1 MAGRGTS
8 LFLVLL
14 MLGSLLS
21 ALPTA
26 PLNPIDSTNLG
37 PKKNLF
43 QGFTT
48 GENWLNLD
56 NQTIA
61 VPDGFNA
68 IDVYDYSDVGVLIN
82 NKSEASKTIGWAFVE
97 ARNISQER
105 VFIFDLDGTPT
116 GETINRNQFI
126 EFFALPFLE
135 MLNNRSNVS
144 DMNYLVTSKGMP
156 LRVNGGQNK
165 ASFDQEFSL
174 LGGSY
179 NSSIGG
185 DYWSTHSYGPLTGG
199 DFESFSRQK
208 HGFYLVT
215 RLTGY
220 TVETALNLIEKAN
233 NSLGQSGT
241 YVLDLATNR
250 NGSGYKFW
258 NDDLYTANS
267 TLTELY
273 NQSVYFDEETG
284 FVTNVSNVMGYASW
298 GSNDGNWGANWG
310 LNTGFEAEDGS
321 WTSGIRHWNA
331 TTPSLSSGDSFAWN
345 YQTSVKNGGSASLEA
360 SISASCSDES
370 SNGTQGIFA
379 EYFDNEGVS
388 FNTGSMP
395 LLIDR
400 IPEHTRIEPS
410 LQYNSMYTAYPGLDD
425 RFKENWGARF
435 SGLINVPDA
444 GNWTFYLT
452 SDDGSEMWLDGTS
465 LVTNYGSHGMREHS
479 GWRNLS
485 SGLHDFKIEFFQGGG
500 PHGLNLKW
508 EGPNQSKAL
517 IPSSAFLVS
526 NGTPPSESTLI
537 HAWNFDEGIGMET
550 NDSVANGS
558 NMSLYNMDAT
568 NWRACPDGG
577 CLWYDGVDDY
587 LEVDV
592 DDWVGNFTVSQWV
605 WANSTTLPNYAS
617 VLAVSDN
624 AGSNTSFQ
632 HAVFNG
638 EWRLHNNQTHTFG
651 DIEAQQWMHLVTVFD
666 GGSARQYL
674 DGVHVRT
681 TSFPT
686 GSMNNIDLY
695 KLGVNRAGSTY
706 FEGMIDKVMVWESAL
721 TDDEITILSRDIY
734 QDCQAYSG
742 SGASGAS
749 LEQFIT
755 LDSELEE
762 HAWIVSLAGKRNG
775 DVYGSYTIVVE
786 GVDDQ
791 GNVLSSNTSEAKGF
805 ENNWGSAVMRFRP
818 HENAT
823 NLRIQIPLNV
833 VATSTS
839 GSVYLDS
846 FSLRAIRP
854 HMSWV
859 NGSIAETAVS
869 TGGRSFSLGTTYG
882 QSLVA
887 DLLED
892 GVSGVK
898 GYVYEPYLTAV
909 GQPSVLFSMYAQG
922 YNFAEAN
929 AAANTYISWMGVVVG
944 DPKMAPYMSTLHDV
958 ELLDTRIL
966 GNFSVGQTGQV
977 EVALQNNGI
986 AAGSGQ
992 IDVINLQ
999 GSVLMSSTNVSIV
1012 QGDQAGSRMAVTIP
1026 ITPTEPGWLDVRVR
1040 YAHDNSTSFE
1050 RDTLNNFIMMR
1061 IWVNAAP
1068 VIESVACDQD
1078 EYARGDSFLCTVI
1091 ASDDE
1096 RVESVEM
1103 GWSVLCPNCSIA
1115 NVTWNTGSMGSN
1127 DNGTTWEAMITL
1139 PINVTTGQLALHITA
1154 RDILGMEAKQLAE
1167 NVSTVL
1173 DAPSSWFGPHMSNA
1187 DPDWS
1192 GVIQPPVTSTF
1203 GILRGV
1209 QQTLTGCVLDVD
1221 HNIGIEQP
1229 QFLVSRGFLGE
1240 LVYVPMGDANHH
1252 CYQASFFIEN
1262 GSSTD
1267 SIDVEMRKDD
1277 GSLVS
1282 QRTIGVDDKAPQ
1294 IELLFINN
1302 SNASIDRII
1311 DNEDEFLRVTV
1322 SDEDDFVNAYLADV
1336 EIVWPGYGLQVLTAE
1351 GFVNE
1356 GEILIQL
1363 EPPEE
1368 LLEAGEINL
1377 MVALQDSRGVQ
1388 ASSSTS
1394 IPLVLNAPVINSMIA
1409 CNEYGGIEELMFGHP
1424 AVLGAIIESD
1434 RPLENIQLSLR
1445 QLGWSVTAPQ
1455 IEQPSWVE
1463 SNVECLQETGENV
1476 YWFRL
1481 QLDGSFASEEGS
1493 IQLIASTIDGYP
1505 ASMQIP
1511 MLFRH
1516 APPIIDGTV
1525 PASVEAGSDLSFEL
1539 TITDLD
1545 GLNDVS
1551 CNLDILDDNNSIVWN
1566 KEFRPMDTQ
1575 DADGLNQIRWPV
1587 PRNLNESTSTL
1598 LVHVACEDSDGES
1611 GEWDSNNSVMVEPY
1625 ICRVN
1630 CNSTNEVVVT
1640 NAASDSPLPW
1650 IVLGVGLIAALLTTI
1665 IVARRRGVEEKWAT
1679 DESLGD
1685 FDQLT
1690 SDSIAQA
1697 EASLMSMVAEAP
1709 PVPDGWTEEAFIAW
1723 LQGERPDDWSAEQWD
1738 TIRQEHSSRLESPE
1752 TETDEIL
1759 F

>member
-8 LFLVLL
+8 LFLVSL
-14 MLGSLLS
+14 MLGSLFS

-26 PLNPIDSTNLG
+26 SSNSQQTTSLEPLE
-37 PKKNLF
+37 NLF

-48 GENWLNLD
+48 GDNWLNLD

-61 VPDGFNA
+61 VPNGFDA
-68 IDVYDYSDVGVLIN
+68 IEVYDYSDVGVLIN
-82 NKSEASKTIGWAFVE
+82 NKSEASKTIGWAFVQ
-97 ARNISQER
+97 ARNISHER
-105 VFIFDLDGTPT
+105 VFVFDLDGTPT
-116 GETINRNQFI
+116 GETINRNQFTD
-126 EFFALPFLE
+126 FFALPFLE

-156 LRVNGGQNK
+156 LKVNGGQNK
-165 ASFDQEFSL
+165 ASFDQEFAL

-179 NSSIGG
+179 NNSIGG
-185 DYWSTHSYGPLTGG
+185 DYWSTHSYGPLSGG
-199 DFESFSRQK
+199 GFESFSRQK

-220 TVETALNLIEKAN
+220 TVETALDLIDKAN

-267 TLTELY
+267 TLTDLY

-310 LNTGFEAEDGS
+310 RNTGFETEDTS
-321 WTSGIRHWNA
+321 WSSGVKYWNS
-331 TTPSLSSGDSFAWN
+331 TVPTLSSGDSFAWN
-345 YQTSVKNGGSASLEA
+345 YQTGVKNAGSASLEA
-360 SISASCSDES
+360 AISASCSDES

-395 LLIDR
+395 SLIDR
-400 IPEHTRIEPS
+400 APEHTRIESS
-410 LQYNSMYTAYPGLDD
+410 LQYNSMYSAYPGLDD
-425 RFKENWGARF
+425 RFKNNWGARF
-435 SGLINVPDA
+435 SGLINIPDS

-452 SDDGSEMWLDGTS
+452 SDDGSELWLDGTS
-465 LVTNYGSHGMREHS
+465 LVTNYGSHGMREMS
-479 GWRNLS
+479 GTRNIS

-500 PHGLNLKW
+500 PHGLHLKW
-508 EGPNQSKAL
+508 EGPNQSKAMV
-517 IPSSAFLVS
+517 PASAFVVS
-526 NGTPPSESTLI
+526 DGTPPSVSTLI
-537 HAWNFDEGIGMET
+537 HAWNFDEGIGTES
-550 NDSVANGS
+550 NDSVVNGS
-558 NMSLYNMDAT
+558 NMTLYNMNAT
-568 NWRACPDGG
+568 NWRTCADGG
-577 CLWYDGVDDY
+577 CLWYDGIDDY
-587 LEVDV
+587 VEVDV

-632 HAVFNG
+632 HAVFSG
-638 EWRLHNNQTHTFG
+638 EWRLHNNQTHAFG
-651 DIEAQQWMHLVTVFD
+651 DVEAQQWMHLVTVFD
-666 GGSARQYL
+666 SGSARQYL

-686 GSMNNIDLY
+686 GSLNNIDLY

-721 TDDEITILSRDIY
+721 SDDEITILSRDIY

-749 LEQFIT
+749 LEQFVTI
-755 LDSELEE
+755 DPELED

-775 DVYGSYTIVVE
+775 DVYGSYTMIVE
-786 GVDDQ
+786 GIDDQ
-791 GNVLSSNTSEAKGF
+791 GNILSSNTSDSKTF
-805 ENNWGSAVMRFRP
+805 ENDWGSAAMRFRP

-823 NLRIQIPLNV
+823 SLRITVPLNV

-839 GSVYLDS
+839 GSVYIDS
-846 FSLRAIRP
+846 FILRAIRP

-859 NGSIAETAVS
+859 DGSIAETAVS
-869 TGGRSFSLGTTYG
+869 TGGRSFTLGTTYG

-909 GQPSVLFSMYAQG
+909 GQPSVLFSMYSQG

-966 GNFSVGQTGQV
+966 NNFSVGQTGHI
-977 EVALQNNGI
+977 EVALQNNGMS
-986 AAGSGQ
+986 AGDGQ

-999 GSVLMSSTNVSIV
+999 GSVLMSTTNVSV
-1012 QGDQAGSRMAVTIP
+1012 VAGDQPGSRMSVTIP
-1026 ITPTEPGWLDVRVR
+1026 ITPTQPGWLDVRVR

-1050 RDTLNNFIMMR
+1050 RNTLNNFIIMR
-1061 IWVNAAP
+1061 IWVNDAP

-1078 EYARGDSFLCTVI
+1078 EYARGDSFLCTVT

-1103 GWSVLCPNCSIA
+1103 GWSVICSNCSINNTA
-1115 NVTWNTGSMGSN
+1115 WNIGLMGSS

-1139 PINVTTGQLALHITA
+1139 PTNVTIGELALHITA
-1154 RDILGMEAKQLAE
+1154 TDGLGIEAERLVE
-1167 NVSTVL
+1167 NVSTIL

-1187 DPDWS
+1187 DPDWL
-1192 GVIQPPVTSTF
+1192 GVTQLPSTSSM
-1203 GILRGV
+1203 GIHRGV
-1209 QQTLTGCVLDVD
+1209 QQTITGCVLDVD
-1221 HNIGIEQP
+1221 HNNATEQP
-1229 QFLVSRGFLGE
+1229 QFLVSRGLLSE
-1240 LVYVPMGDANHH
+1240 LVYVAMGDANHH
-1252 CYQASFFIEN
+1252 CYQASFMVEN

-1267 SIDVEMRKDD
+1267 SIDIEMRKDD
-1277 GSLVS
+1277 GSLVT
-1282 QRTIGVDDKAPQ
+1282 QRTILIEDKVPQ
-1294 IELLFINN
+1294 IQLFFENN
-1302 SNASIDRII
+1302 STASIDRIV
-1311 DNEDEFLRVTV
+1311 DNDDEFLHIVV
-1322 SDEDDFVNAYLADV
+1322 FDEDDFVNAYLADV
-1336 EIVWPGYGLQVLTAE
+1336 EIDWPGYGLQVLSAE
-1351 GFVNE
+1351 GFVNQ
-1356 GEILIQL
+1356 GEIRIKLV
-1363 EPPEE
+1363 PPVE
-1368 LLEAGEINL
+1368 LLEAGEINVL
-1377 MVALQDSRGVQ
+1377 VVLQDSRGVE
-1388 ASSSTS
+1388 STS
-1394 IPLVLNAPVINSMIA
+1394 TTTIPLVLNAPRIVSIIP
-1409 CNEYGGIEELMFGHP
+1409 CNEQGTIEELMFGHP

-1445 QLGWSVTAPQ
+1445 QLGWSVNAPQ
-1455 IEQPSWVE
+1455 IQQPTWVQ
-1463 SNVECLQETGENV
+1463 SNDGCLQASGDEV

-1481 QLDGSFASEEGS
+1481 QLDGSFASDNGS

-1505 ASMQIP
+1505 ASMQIS

-1516 APPIIDGTV
+1516 APPIINGTV
-1525 PASVEAGSDLSFEL
+1525 PESVEAGSDLSFQL
-1539 TITDLD
+1539 SITDLD
-1545 GLNDVS
+1545 GLGDVS
-1551 CNLDILDDNNSIVWN
+1551 CAADIIDDNNSAIWQ
-1566 KEFRPMDTQ
+1566 KDFRPIETL
-1575 DADGLNQIRWPV
+1575 DADGFNQLRWPI
-1587 PRNLNESTSTL
+1587 PRNLNESTDSL
-1598 LVHVACEDSDGES
+1598 RIHVACEDSDGET
-1611 GEWDSNNSVMVEPY
+1611 GEWDSVNNITIEPY
-1625 ICRVN
+1625 VCRLN
-1630 CNSTNEVVVT
+1630 CNMTNDEEITTSGST
-1640 NAASDSPLPW
+1640 SSLPW
-1650 IVLGVGLIAALLTTI
+1650 IFFGVGLLIVLLTTI
-1665 IVARRRGVEEKWAT
+1665 LVARRRGIEEKWAT
-1679 DESLGD
+1679 DESLDD

-1697 EASLMSMVAEAP
+1697 EASLLSMSAETP
-1709 PVPDGWTEEAFIAW
+1709 SIPDGWTEEAFIEW
-1723 LQGERPDDWSAEQWD
+1723 LQGDKPDDWTDEQWES
-1738 TIRQEHSSRLESPE
+1738 IRQEHASSLESPE
-1752 TETDEIL
+1752 IKTD
-1759 F
+1759 

>member
-8 LFLVLL
+8 LFLVSL
-14 MLGSLLS
+14 MLGSLFS

-26 PLNPIDSTNLG
+26 SSNSQQTTSLEPLE
-37 PKKNLF
+37 NLF

-48 GENWLNLD
+48 GDNWLNLD

-61 VPDGFNA
+61 VPNGFDA
-68 IDVYDYSDVGVLIN
+68 IEVYDYSDVGVLIN
-82 NKSEASKTIGWAFVE
+82 NKSEASKTIGWAFVQ
-97 ARNISQER
+97 ARNISHER
-105 VFIFDLDGTPT
+105 VFVFDLDGTPT
-116 GETINRNQFI
+116 GETINRNQFTD
-126 EFFALPFLE
+126 FFALPFLE

-156 LRVNGGQNK
+156 LKVNGGQNK
-165 ASFDQEFSL
+165 ASFDQEFAL

-179 NSSIGG
+179 NNSIGG
-185 DYWSTHSYGPLTGG
+185 DYWSTHSYGPLSGG
-199 DFESFSRQK
+199 GFESFSRQK

-220 TVETALNLIEKAN
+220 TVETALDLIDKAN

-267 TLTELY
+267 TLTDLY

-310 LNTGFEAEDGS
+310 RNTGFETEDTS
-321 WTSGIRHWNA
+321 WSSGVKYWNS
-331 TTPSLSSGDSFAWN
+331 TVPTLSSGDSFAWN
-345 YQTSVKNGGSASLEA
+345 YQTGVKNAGSASLEA
-360 SISASCSDES
+360 AISASCSDES

-395 LLIDR
+395 SLIDR
-400 IPEHTRIEPS
+400 APEHTRIESS
-410 LQYNSMYTAYPGLDD
+410 LQYNSMYSAYPGLDD
-425 RFKENWGARF
+425 RFKNNWGARF
-435 SGLINVPDA
+435 SGLINIPDS

-452 SDDGSEMWLDGTS
+452 SDDGSELWLDGTS
-465 LVTNYGSHGMREHS
+465 LVTNYGSHGMREMS
-479 GWRNLS
+479 GTRNIS

-500 PHGLNLKW
+500 PHGLHLKW
-508 EGPNQSKAL
+508 EGPNQSKAMV
-517 IPSSAFLVS
+517 PASAFVVS
-526 NGTPPSESTLI
+526 DGTPPSVSTLI
-537 HAWNFDEGIGMET
+537 HAWNFDEGIGTES
-550 NDSVANGS
+550 NDSVVNGS
-558 NMSLYNMDAT
+558 NMTLYNMNAT
-568 NWRACPDGG
+568 NWRTCADGG
-577 CLWYDGVDDY
+577 CLWYDGIDDY
-587 LEVDV
+587 VEVDV

-632 HAVFNG
+632 HAVFSG
-638 EWRLHNNQTHTFG
+638 EWRLHNNQTHAFG
-651 DIEAQQWMHLVTVFD
+651 DVEAQQWMHLVTVFD
-666 GGSARQYL
+666 SGSARQYL

-686 GSMNNIDLY
+686 GSLNNIDLY

-721 TDDEITILSRDIY
+721 SDDEITILSRDIY

-749 LEQFIT
+749 LEQFVTI
-755 LDSELEE
+755 DPELED

-775 DVYGSYTIVVE
+775 DVYGSYTMIVE
-786 GVDDQ
+786 GIDDQ
-791 GNVLSSNTSEAKGF
+791 GNILSSNTSDSKTF
-805 ENNWGSAVMRFRP
+805 ENDWGSAAMRFRP

-823 NLRIQIPLNV
+823 SLRITVPLNV

-839 GSVYLDS
+839 GSVYIDS
-846 FSLRAIRP
+846 FILRAIRP

-859 NGSIAETAVS
+859 DGSIAETAVS
-869 TGGRSFSLGTTYG
+869 TGGRSFTLGTTYG

-909 GQPSVLFSMYAQG
+909 GQPSVLFSMYSQG

-966 GNFSVGQTGQV
+966 NNFSVGQTGHI
-977 EVALQNNGI
+977 EVALQNNGMS
-986 AAGSGQ
+986 AGDGQ

-999 GSVLMSSTNVSIV
+999 GSVLMSTTNVSV
-1012 QGDQAGSRMAVTIP
+1012 VAGDQPGSRMSVTIP
-1026 ITPTEPGWLDVRVR
+1026 ITPTQPGWLDVRVR

-1050 RDTLNNFIMMR
+1050 RNTLNNFIIMR
-1061 IWVNAAP
+1061 IWVNDAP

-1078 EYARGDSFLCTVI
+1078 EYARGDSFLCTVT

-1103 GWSVLCPNCSIA
+1103 GWSVICSNCSINNTA
-1115 NVTWNTGSMGSN
+1115 WNIGLMGSS

-1139 PINVTTGQLALHITA
+1139 PTNVTIGELALHITA
-1154 RDILGMEAKQLAE
+1154 TDGLGIEAERLVE
-1167 NVSTVL
+1167 NVSTIL

-1187 DPDWS
+1187 DPDWL
-1192 GVIQPPVTSTF
+1192 GVTQLPSTSSM
-1203 GILRGV
+1203 GIHRGV
-1209 QQTLTGCVLDVD
+1209 QQTITGCVLDVD
-1221 HNIGIEQP
+1221 HNNATEQP
-1229 QFLVSRGFLGE
+1229 QFLVSRGLLSE
-1240 LVYVPMGDANHH
+1240 LVYVAMGDANHH
-1252 CYQASFFIEN
+1252 CYQASFMVEN

-1267 SIDVEMRKDD
+1267 SIDIEMRKDD
-1277 GSLVS
+1277 GSLVT
-1282 QRTIGVDDKAPQ
+1282 QRTILIEDKVPQ
-1294 IELLFINN
+1294 IQLFFENN
-1302 SNASIDRII
+1302 STASIDRIV
-1311 DNEDEFLRVTV
+1311 DNDDEFLHIVV
-1322 SDEDDFVNAYLADV
+1322 FDEDDFVNAYLADV
-1336 EIVWPGYGLQVLTAE
+1336 EIDWPGYGLQVLSAE
-1351 GFVNE
+1351 GFVNQ
-1356 GEILIQL
+1356 GEIRIKLV
-1363 EPPEE
+1363 PPVE
-1368 LLEAGEINL
+1368 LLEAGEINVL
-1377 MVALQDSRGVQ
+1377 VVLQDSRGVE
-1388 ASSSTS
+1388 STS
-1394 IPLVLNAPVINSMIA
+1394 TATIPLVLNAPRIVSIIP
-1409 CNEYGGIEELMFGHP
+1409 CNEQGTIEELMFGHP

-1445 QLGWSVTAPQ
+1445 QLGWSVNAPQ
-1455 IEQPSWVE
+1455 IQQPTWVQ
-1463 SNVECLQETGENV
+1463 SNDGCLQASGDEV

-1481 QLDGSFASEEGS
+1481 QLDGSFASDNGS

-1505 ASMQIP
+1505 ASMQIS

-1516 APPIIDGTV
+1516 APPIINGTV
-1525 PASVEAGSDLSFEL
+1525 PESVEAGSDLSFQL
-1539 TITDLD
+1539 SITDLD
-1545 GLNDVS
+1545 GLGDVS
-1551 CNLDILDDNNSIVWN
+1551 CAANIIDDNNSAIWQ
-1566 KEFRPMDTQ
+1566 KDFRPIETL
-1575 DADGLNQIRWPV
+1575 DADGFNQLRWPI
-1587 PRNLNESTSTL
+1587 PRNLNESTDSL
-1598 LVHVACEDSDGES
+1598 RIHVACEDSDGET
-1611 GEWDSNNSVMVEPY
+1611 GEWDSVNNITIEPY
-1625 ICRVN
+1625 VCRLN
-1630 CNSTNEVVVT
+1630 CNMTNDEEITTSGST
-1640 NAASDSPLPW
+1640 SSLPW
-1650 IVLGVGLIAALLTTI
+1650 IFFGVGLLIVLLTTI
-1665 IVARRRGVEEKWAT
+1665 LVARRRGIEEKWAT
-1679 DESLGD
+1679 DESLDD

-1697 EASLMSMVAEAP
+1697 EASLLSMSAETP
-1709 PVPDGWTEEAFIAW
+1709 SIPDGWTEEAFIEW
-1723 LQGERPDDWSAEQWD
+1723 LQGDKPDDWTDEQWES
-1738 TIRQEHSSRLESPE
+1738 IRQEHASSLESPE
-1752 TETDEIL
+1752 IKTD
-1759 F
+1759 

>member
-1 MAGRGTS
+1 MAGRATS
-8 LFLVLL
+8 LFLVSL
-14 MLGSLLS
+14 MLGSLFS
-21 ALPTA
+21 VLPTVPSNSQQTTSLE
-26 PLNPIDSTNLG
+26 PLE
-37 PKKNLF
+37 NLF

-48 GENWLNLD
+48 GDNWLNLD

-61 VPDGFNA
+61 VPNGFDA
-68 IDVYDYSDVGVLIN
+68 IEVYDYSDVGVLIN
-82 NKSEASKTIGWAFVE
+82 NKSEASKTIGWAFVQ
-97 ARNISQER
+97 ARNISHER

-116 GETINRNQFI
+116 GETINRNQFTD
-126 EFFALPFLE
+126 FFALPFLE

-156 LRVNGGQNK
+156 LKVNGGQNK
-165 ASFDQEFSL
+165 ASFDQEFAL

-185 DYWSTHSYGPLTGG
+185 DYWSTHSYGPLSGG
-199 DFESFSRQK
+199 EFESFSRQK

-220 TVETALNLIEKAN
+220 TVETALDLIEKAN

-250 NGSGYKFW
+250 NESGYKFW

-267 TLTELY
+267 TLTDLY

-310 LNTGFEAEDGS
+310 RNTGFETEDTS
-321 WTSGIRHWNA
+321 WSSGVKYWNS
-331 TTPSLSSGDSFAWN
+331 TVPTLSSGDSFAWN
-345 YQTSVKNGGSASLEA
+345 YQTGVKNAGSASLEA
-360 SISASCSDES
+360 TISASCSDES

-395 LLIDR
+395 SLIDR
-400 IPEHTRIEPS
+400 VPEHTRIESS
-410 LQYNSMYTAYPGLDD
+410 LQYSSMYSAYPGLDD
-425 RFKENWGARF
+425 RFKNNWGARF
-435 SGLINVPDA
+435 SGLINIPDS

-452 SDDGSEMWLDGTS
+452 SDDGSELWLDGTS
-465 LVTNYGSHGMREHS
+465 LVTNYGSHGMQERS
-479 GWRNLS
+479 GTRNIS

-500 PHGLNLKW
+500 PHGLHLKW
-508 EGPNQSKAL
+508 EGPNQSKAMV
-517 IPSSAFLVS
+517 PASAFVVS
-526 NGTPPSESTLI
+526 DGTPPSVSTLI
-537 HAWNFDEGIGMET
+537 HAWNFDEGIGTES
-550 NDSVANGS
+550 NDSVVNGS
-558 NMSLYNMDAT
+558 NMTLYNMNAT
-568 NWRACPDGG
+568 NWRTCADGG
-577 CLWYDGVDDY
+577 CLWYDGIDDY
-587 LEVDV
+587 VEVDV

-632 HAVFNG
+632 HAVFSG
-638 EWRLHNNQTHTFG
+638 EWRLHNNQTHAFG
-651 DIEAQQWMHLVTVFD
+651 DVEAQQWMHLVTVFD
-666 GGSARQYL
+666 SGSARQYL

-686 GSMNNIDLY
+686 GSINNIDLY

-721 TDDEITILSRDIY
+721 SDDEITILSRDIY

-749 LEQFIT
+749 LEQFVTI
-755 LDSELEE
+755 DPELED

-775 DVYGSYTIVVE
+775 DVYGSYTMIVE

-791 GNVLSSNTSEAKGF
+791 GNILSSNTSDSKTF
-805 ENNWGSAVMRFRP
+805 ENGWGSAAMRFRP

-823 NLRIQIPLNV
+823 SLRITVPLNV

-839 GSVYLDS
+839 GSVYIDS
-846 FSLRAIRP
+846 FILRAIRP

-859 NGSIAETAVS
+859 DGSIAETAVS
-869 TGGRSFSLGTTYG
+869 TGGRSFTLGTTYG

-909 GQPSVLFSMYAQG
+909 GQPSVLFSMYSQG

-958 ELLDTRIL
+958 ELFDTRIL
-966 GNFSVGQTGQV
+966 NNFSVGQTGHI
-977 EVALQNNGI
+977 EVALQNNGMS
-986 AAGSGQ
+986 AGDGQ

-999 GSVLMSSTNVSIV
+999 GSVLMSTTNVSV
-1012 QGDQAGSRMAVTIP
+1012 VAGDQPGSRMSVTIP
-1026 ITPTEPGWLDVRVR
+1026 ITTTQPGWLDVRVR

-1050 RDTLNNFIMMR
+1050 RNTLNNFIIMR
-1061 IWVNAAP
+1061 IWVNDAP

-1078 EYARGDSFLCTVI
+1078 EYARGDSFLCTVT

-1103 GWSVLCPNCSIA
+1103 GWSVICSNCSI
-1115 NVTWNTGSMGSN
+1115 NNTTWNIGLMGSS

-1139 PINVTTGQLALHITA
+1139 PTNVTIGELALHITA
-1154 RDILGMEAKQLAE
+1154 TDGLGIEAERLVE
-1167 NVSTVL
+1167 NVSAIL

-1187 DPDWS
+1187 DPDWL
-1192 GVIQPPVTSTF
+1192 GVTQLPSTSSM
-1203 GILRGV
+1203 GIHRGV
-1209 QQTLTGCVLDVD
+1209 QQTITGCVLDVD
-1221 HNIGIEQP
+1221 HNNATEQP
-1229 QFLVSRGFLGE
+1229 QFLVSRGLLSE
-1240 LVYVPMGDANHH
+1240 LVYVAMGDANHH
-1252 CYQASFFIEN
+1252 CYQASFMVEN

-1267 SIDVEMRKDD
+1267 SIDIEMRKDD
-1277 GSLVS
+1277 GSLVT
-1282 QRTIGVDDKAPQ
+1282 QRTILIEDKVPQ
-1294 IELLFINN
+1294 IQLFFENN
-1302 SNASIDRII
+1302 STASIDRIV
-1311 DNEDEFLRVTV
+1311 DNDDEFLRIVV
-1322 SDEDDFVNAYLADV
+1322 FDEDDFVNAYLADV
-1336 EIVWPGYGLQVLTAE
+1336 EIDWPGYGLQVLSAE
-1351 GFVNE
+1351 GFVNQ
-1356 GEILIQL
+1356 GEIRIKLV
-1363 EPPEE
+1363 PPVE
-1368 LLEAGEINL
+1368 LLEAGEIN
-1377 MVALQDSRGVQ
+1377 VIVVLQDSQGVE
-1388 ASSSTS
+1388 STS
-1394 IPLVLNAPVINSMIA
+1394 TTTIPLVLNAPRIVSIIP
-1409 CNEYGGIEELMFGHP
+1409 CNEQGTIEELMFGHP

-1445 QLGWSVTAPQ
+1445 QLGWSVNAPQ
-1455 IEQPSWVE
+1455 IQQPTWVQ
-1463 SNVECLQETGENV
+1463 SNDGCLQASGDEV

-1481 QLDGSFASEEGS
+1481 QLDGSFASDNGS

-1505 ASMQIP
+1505 ASMQIS

-1516 APPIIDGTV
+1516 APPIINGTV
-1525 PASVEAGSDLSFEL
+1525 PTSVEAGSDLSFQL
-1539 TITDLD
+1539 SITDLD
-1545 GLNDVS
+1545 GLGDVS
-1551 CNLDILDDNNSIVWN
+1551 CAADIIDDNNSAIWQ
-1566 KEFRPMDTQ
+1566 KDFRPIETL
-1575 DADGLNQIRWPV
+1575 DADGFNQLRWPI
-1587 PRNLNESTSTL
+1587 PRNLNESTDSL
-1598 LVHVACEDSDGES
+1598 RIHVACEDSDGET
-1611 GEWDSNNSVMVEPY
+1611 GEWDSVNNITIEPY
-1625 ICRVN
+1625 VCRLN
-1630 CNSTNEVVVT
+1630 CNMTNDEEVTTSGST
-1640 NAASDSPLPW
+1640 SSLPW
-1650 IVLGVGLIAALLTTI
+1650 IFFGGGLLVVLLTTI
-1665 IVARRRGVEEKWAT
+1665 LVVRRRGIEEKWAT
-1679 DESLGD
+1679 DESLDD

-1697 EASLMSMVAEAP
+1697 EASLLSMSAETP
-1709 PVPDGWTEEAFIAW
+1709 SIPDGWTEEAFIEW
-1723 LQGERPDDWSAEQWD
+1723 LQGDKPDDWTAEQWES
-1738 TIRQEHSSRLESPE
+1738 IRQEHASSLESPE
-1752 TETDEIL
+1752 IKTD
-1759 F
+1759 

>member
-8 LFLVLL
+8 LFLVSL
-14 MLGSLLS
+14 MLGSLFS

-26 PLNPIDSTNLG
+26 SSNSQQTTSLEPLE
-37 PKKNLF
+37 NLF

-48 GENWLNLD
+48 GDNWLNLD

-61 VPDGFNA
+61 VPNGFDA
-68 IDVYDYSDVGVLIN
+68 IEVYDYSDVGVLIN
-82 NKSEASKTIGWAFVE
+82 NKSEASKTIGWAFVQ
-97 ARNISQER
+97 ARNISHER
-105 VFIFDLDGTPT
+105 VFVFDLDGTPT
-116 GETINRNQFI
+116 GETINRNQFTD
-126 EFFALPFLE
+126 FFALPFLE

-156 LRVNGGQNK
+156 LKVNGGQNK
-165 ASFDQEFSL
+165 ASFDQEFAL

-179 NSSIGG
+179 NNSIGG
-185 DYWSTHSYGPLTGG
+185 DYWSTHSYGPLSGG
-199 DFESFSRQK
+199 GFESFSRQK

-220 TVETALNLIEKAN
+220 TVETALDLIDKAN

-267 TLTELY
+267 TLTDLY

-310 LNTGFEAEDGS
+310 RNTGFETEDTS
-321 WTSGIRHWNA
+321 WSSGVKYWNS
-331 TTPSLSSGDSFAWN
+331 TVPTLSSGDSFAWN
-345 YQTSVKNGGSASLEA
+345 YQTGVKNAGSASLEA
-360 SISASCSDES
+360 AISASCSDES

-395 LLIDR
+395 SLIDR
-400 IPEHTRIEPS
+400 APEHTRIESS
-410 LQYNSMYTAYPGLDD
+410 LQYNSMYSAYPGLDD
-425 RFKENWGARF
+425 RFKNNWGARF
-435 SGLINVPDA
+435 SGLINIPDS

-452 SDDGSEMWLDGTS
+452 SDDGSELWLDGTS
-465 LVTNYGSHGMREHS
+465 LVTNYGSHGMREMS
-479 GWRNLS
+479 GTRNIS

-500 PHGLNLKW
+500 PHGLHLKW
-508 EGPNQSKAL
+508 EGPNQSKAMV
-517 IPSSAFLVS
+517 PASAFVVS
-526 NGTPPSESTLI
+526 DGTPPSVSTLI
-537 HAWNFDEGIGMET
+537 HAWNFDEGIGTES
-550 NDSVANGS
+550 NDSVVNGS
-558 NMSLYNMDAT
+558 NMTLYNMNAT
-568 NWRACPDGG
+568 NWRTCADGG
-577 CLWYDGVDDY
+577 CLWYDGIDDY
-587 LEVDV
+587 VEVDV

-632 HAVFNG
+632 HAVFSG
-638 EWRLHNNQTHTFG
+638 EWRLHNNQTHAFG
-651 DIEAQQWMHLVTVFD
+651 DVEAQQWMHLVTVFD
-666 GGSARQYL
+666 SGSARQYL

-686 GSMNNIDLY
+686 GSLNNIDLY

-721 TDDEITILSRDIY
+721 SDDEITILSREIY

-749 LEQFIT
+749 LEQFVTI
-755 LDSELEE
+755 DPELED

-775 DVYGSYTIVVE
+775 DVYGSYTMIVE
-786 GVDDQ
+786 GIDDQ
-791 GNVLSSNTSEAKGF
+791 GNILSSNTSDSKTF
-805 ENNWGSAVMRFRP
+805 ENDWGSAAMRFRP

-823 NLRIQIPLNV
+823 SLRITVSLNV

-839 GSVYLDS
+839 GSVYIDS
-846 FSLRAIRP
+846 FILRAIRP

-859 NGSIAETAVS
+859 DGSIAETAVS
-869 TGGRSFSLGTTYG
+869 TGGRSFTLGTTYG

-909 GQPSVLFSMYAQG
+909 GQPSVLFSMYSQG

-966 GNFSVGQTGQV
+966 NNFSVGQTGHI
-977 EVALQNNGI
+977 EVALQNNGMS
-986 AAGSGQ
+986 AGDGQ

-999 GSVLMSSTNVSIV
+999 GSVLMSTTNVSV
-1012 QGDQAGSRMAVTIP
+1012 VAGDQPGSRMSVTIP
-1026 ITPTEPGWLDVRVR
+1026 ITPTQPGWLDVRVR

-1050 RDTLNNFIMMR
+1050 RNTLNNFIIMR
-1061 IWVNAAP
+1061 IWVNDAP

-1078 EYARGDSFLCTVI
+1078 EYARGDSFLCTVT

-1103 GWSVLCPNCSIA
+1103 GWSVICSNCSINNTA
-1115 NVTWNTGSMGSN
+1115 WNIGLMGSS

-1139 PINVTTGQLALHITA
+1139 PTNVTIGELALHITA
-1154 RDILGMEAKQLAE
+1154 TDGLGIEAERLVE
-1167 NVSTVL
+1167 NVSTIL

-1187 DPDWS
+1187 DPDWL
-1192 GVIQPPVTSTF
+1192 GVTQLPSTSSM
-1203 GILRGV
+1203 GIHRGV
-1209 QQTLTGCVLDVD
+1209 QQTITSCVLDVD
-1221 HNIGIEQP
+1221 HNNATEQP
-1229 QFLVSRGFLGE
+1229 QFLVSRGLLSE
-1240 LVYVPMGDANHH
+1240 LVYVAMGDANHH
-1252 CYQASFFIEN
+1252 CYQASFMVEN

-1267 SIDVEMRKDD
+1267 SIDIEMRKDD
-1277 GSLVS
+1277 GSLVT
-1282 QRTIGVDDKAPQ
+1282 QRTILIEDKVPQ
-1294 IELLFINN
+1294 IQLFFENN
-1302 SNASIDRII
+1302 STASIDRIV
-1311 DNEDEFLRVTV
+1311 DNDDEFLHIVV
-1322 SDEDDFVNAYLADV
+1322 FDEDDFVNAYLADV
-1336 EIVWPGYGLQVLTAE
+1336 EIDWPGYGLQVLSAE
-1351 GFVNE
+1351 GFVNQ
-1356 GEILIQL
+1356 GEIRIKLV
-1363 EPPEE
+1363 PPVE
-1368 LLEAGEINL
+1368 LLEAGEINVL
-1377 MVALQDSRGVQ
+1377 VVLQDSRGVE
-1388 ASSSTS
+1388 STS
-1394 IPLVLNAPVINSMIA
+1394 TTTIPLVLNAPRIVSIIP
-1409 CNEYGGIEELMFGHP
+1409 CNEQGTIEELMFGHP

-1445 QLGWSVTAPQ
+1445 QLGWSVNAPQ
-1455 IEQPSWVE
+1455 IQQPTWVQ
-1463 SNVECLQETGENV
+1463 SNDGCLQASGDEV

-1481 QLDGSFASEEGS
+1481 QLDGSFASDNGS

-1505 ASMQIP
+1505 ASMQIS

-1516 APPIIDGTV
+1516 APPIINGTV
-1525 PASVEAGSDLSFEL
+1525 PESVEAGSDLSFQL
-1539 TITDLD
+1539 SITDLD
-1545 GLNDVS
+1545 GLGDVS
-1551 CNLDILDDNNSIVWN
+1551 CAADIIDDNNSAIWQ
-1566 KEFRPMDTQ
+1566 KDFRPIETL
-1575 DADGLNQIRWPV
+1575 DADGFNQLRWPI
-1587 PRNLNESTSTL
+1587 PRNLNESTDSL
-1598 LVHVACEDSDGES
+1598 RIHVACEDSDGET
-1611 GEWDSNNSVMVEPY
+1611 GEWDSVNNITIEPY
-1625 ICRVN
+1625 VCRLN
-1630 CNSTNEVVVT
+1630 CNMTNDEEITTSGST
-1640 NAASDSPLPW
+1640 SSLPW
-1650 IVLGVGLIAALLTTI
+1650 IFFGVGLLIVLLTTI
-1665 IVARRRGVEEKWAT
+1665 LVARRRGIEEKWAT
-1679 DESLGD
+1679 DESLDD

-1697 EASLMSMVAEAP
+1697 EASLLSMSAETP
-1709 PVPDGWTEEAFIAW
+1709 SIPDGWTEEAFIEW
-1723 LQGERPDDWSAEQWD
+1723 LQGDKPDDWTDEQWES
-1738 TIRQEHSSRLESPE
+1738 IRQEHASSLESPE
-1752 TETDEIL
+1752 IKTD
-1759 F
+1759 

>member
-1 MAGRGTS
+1 MAGRATS
-8 LFLVLL
+8 LFLVSL
-14 MLGSLLS
+14 MLGSLFS
-21 ALPTA
+21 ALPTVPSNSQQTTSLE
-26 PLNPIDSTNLG
+26 PLE
-37 PKKNLF
+37 NLF

-48 GENWLNLD
+48 GDNWLNLD

-61 VPDGFNA
+61 VPNGFDA

-82 NKSEASKTIGWAFVE
+82 NKSEASKTIGWAFVQ
-97 ARNISQER
+97 ARNISHER

-116 GETINRNQFI
+116 GETINRNQFTD
-126 EFFALPFLE
+126 FFALPFLE

-144 DMNYLVTSKGMP
+144 NMNYLVTSKGMP
-156 LRVNGGQNK
+156 LKINGGQNK
-165 ASFDQEFSL
+165 ASFDQEFAL

-185 DYWSTHSYGPLTGG
+185 DYWSTHSYGPLSGG

-220 TVETALNLIEKAN
+220 TVETALDLIEKAN

-267 TLTELY
+267 TLTDLY

-310 LNTGFEAEDGS
+310 RNTGFETEDTS
-321 WTSGIRHWNA
+321 WSSGVKYWNS
-331 TTPSLSSGDSFAWN
+331 TVPTLSSGDSFAWN
-345 YQTSVKNGGSASLEA
+345 YQTGVKNAGSASLEA
-360 SISASCSDES
+360 TISASCSDES

-395 LLIDR
+395 SLIDR
-400 IPEHTRIEPS
+400 VPEHTRIESS
-410 LQYNSMYTAYPGLDD
+410 LQYSSMYSAYPGLDD
-425 RFKENWGARF
+425 RFKNNWGARF
-435 SGLINVPDA
+435 SGLINIPDS

-452 SDDGSEMWLDGTS
+452 SDDGSELWLDGTS
-465 LVTNYGSHGMREHS
+465 LVTNYGSHGMQERS
-479 GWRNLS
+479 GTRNIS

-500 PHGLNLKW
+500 PHGLHLKW
-508 EGPNQSKAL
+508 EGPNQSKAMV
-517 IPSSAFLVS
+517 PASAFVVS
-526 NGTPPSESTLI
+526 DGTPPSVSTLI
-537 HAWNFDEGIGMET
+537 HAWNFDEGIGTES
-550 NDSVANGS
+550 NDSVVNGS
-558 NMSLYNMDAT
+558 NMTLYNMNAT
-568 NWRACPDGG
+568 NWRTCADGG
-577 CLWYDGVDDY
+577 CLWYDGIDDY
-587 LEVDV
+587 VEVDV

-605 WANSTTLPNYAS
+605 WANSTTLPDYAS

-632 HAVFNG
+632 HAVFSG
-638 EWRLHNNQTHTFG
+638 EWRLHNNQTHAFG
-651 DIEAQQWMHLVTVFD
+651 DVEAQQWMHLVTVFD
-666 GGSARQYL
+666 SGSARQYL

-686 GSMNNIDLY
+686 GSINNIDLY

-721 TDDEITILSRDIY
+721 SDDEITILSRDIY

-749 LEQFIT
+749 LEQFVTI
-755 LDSELEE
+755 DPELED

-775 DVYGSYTIVVE
+775 DVYGSYTMIVE

-791 GNVLSSNTSEAKGF
+791 GNILSSNTSDSKTF
-805 ENNWGSAVMRFRP
+805 ENDWGSAAMRFRP

-823 NLRIQIPLNV
+823 SLRITVPLNV

-839 GSVYLDS
+839 GSVYIDS
-846 FSLRAIRP
+846 FILRAIRP

-859 NGSIAETAVS
+859 DGSIAETAVS
-869 TGGRSFSLGTTYG
+869 TGGRSFTLGTTYG

-909 GQPSVLFSMYAQG
+909 GQPSVLFSMYSQG

-958 ELLDTRIL
+958 ELFDTRIL
-966 GNFSVGQTGQV
+966 NNFSVGQTGHI
-977 EVALQNNGI
+977 EVALQNNGMS
-986 AAGSGQ
+986 AGDGQ

-999 GSVLMSSTNVSIV
+999 GSVLMSTTNVSV
-1012 QGDQAGSRMAVTIP
+1012 VAGDQPGSRMSVTIP
-1026 ITPTEPGWLDVRVR
+1026 ITPTQPGWLDVRVR

-1050 RDTLNNFIMMR
+1050 RNTLNNFIIMR
-1061 IWVNAAP
+1061 IWVNDAP

-1078 EYARGDSFLCTVI
+1078 EYARGDSFLCTVT

-1103 GWSVLCPNCSIA
+1103 GWSVICSNCSI
-1115 NVTWNTGSMGSN
+1115 NNTTWNIGLMGSS

-1139 PINVTTGQLALHITA
+1139 PTNVTIGELALHITA
-1154 RDILGMEAKQLAE
+1154 TDGLGIEAERLVE
-1167 NVSTVL
+1167 NVSAIL

-1187 DPDWS
+1187 DPDWL
-1192 GVIQPPVTSTF
+1192 GVTQLPSTSSM
-1203 GILRGV
+1203 GIHRGV
-1209 QQTLTGCVLDVD
+1209 QQTITGCVLDVD
-1221 HNIGIEQP
+1221 HNNATEQP
-1229 QFLVSRGFLGE
+1229 QFLVSRGLLSE
-1240 LVYVPMGDANHH
+1240 LVYVAMGDANHH
-1252 CYQASFFIEN
+1252 CYQASFMVEN

-1267 SIDVEMRKDD
+1267 SIDIEMRKDD
-1277 GSLVS
+1277 GSLVT
-1282 QRTIGVDDKAPQ
+1282 QRTILIEDKVPQ
-1294 IELLFINN
+1294 IQLFFENN
-1302 SNASIDRII
+1302 STASIDRIV
-1311 DNEDEFLRVTV
+1311 DNDDEFLRIVV
-1322 SDEDDFVNAYLADV
+1322 FDEDDFVNAYLADV
-1336 EIVWPGYGLQVLTAE
+1336 EIDWPGYGLQVLSAE
-1351 GFVNE
+1351 GLVNQ
-1356 GEILIQL
+1356 GEIRIKLV
-1363 EPPEE
+1363 PPVE
-1368 LLEAGEINL
+1368 LLEAGEIN
-1377 MVALQDSRGVQ
+1377 VIVVLQDSRGVE
-1388 ASSSTS
+1388 STS
-1394 IPLVLNAPVINSMIA
+1394 TTTIPLVLNAPRIVSIIP
-1409 CNEYGGIEELMFGHP
+1409 CNEQGTIEELMFGHP

-1445 QLGWSVTAPQ
+1445 QLGWSVNAPQ
-1455 IEQPSWVE
+1455 IQQPTWVQ
-1463 SNVECLQETGENV
+1463 SNDGCLQASGDEV

-1481 QLDGSFASEEGS
+1481 QLDGSFASDNGS

-1505 ASMQIP
+1505 ASMQIS

-1516 APPIIDGTV
+1516 APPIINGTV
-1525 PASVEAGSDLSFEL
+1525 PTSVEAGSDLSFQL
-1539 TITDLD
+1539 SITDLD
-1545 GLNDVS
+1545 GLGDVS
-1551 CNLDILDDNNSIVWN
+1551 CAADIIDDNNSAIWQ
-1566 KEFRPMDTQ
+1566 KDFRPIETL
-1575 DADGLNQIRWPV
+1575 DADGFNQLRWPI
-1587 PRNLNESTSTL
+1587 PRNLNESTDSL
-1598 LVHVACEDSDGES
+1598 RIHVACEDSDGET
-1611 GEWDSNNSVMVEPY
+1611 GEWDSVNNITIEPY
-1625 ICRVN
+1625 VCRLN
-1630 CNSTNEVVVT
+1630 CNMTNDEEITTSGST
-1640 NAASDSPLPW
+1640 SSLPW
-1650 IVLGVGLIAALLTTI
+1650 IFFGVGLLIVLLTTI
-1665 IVARRRGVEEKWAT
+1665 LVARRRGIEEKWAT
-1679 DESLGD
+1679 DESLDD

-1697 EASLMSMVAEAP
+1697 EASLLSMSAETP
-1709 PVPDGWTEEAFIAW
+1709 SIPDGWTEEAFIEW
-1723 LQGERPDDWSAEQWD
+1723 LQGDKPDDWTAEQWES
-1738 TIRQEHSSRLESPE
+1738 IRQEHASSLESPE
-1752 TETDEIL
+1752 IKTD
-1759 F
+1759 

>member
-8 LFLVLL
+8 LFLVSL
-14 MLGSLLS
+14 MLGSLFS

-26 PLNPIDSTNLG
+26 SSNSQQTTSLEPLE
-37 PKKNLF
+37 NLF

-48 GENWLNLD
+48 GDNWLNLD

-61 VPDGFNA
+61 VPNGFDA
-68 IDVYDYSDVGVLIN
+68 IEVYDYSDVGVLIN
-82 NKSEASKTIGWAFVE
+82 NKSEASKTIGWAFVQ
-97 ARNISQER
+97 ARNISHER
-105 VFIFDLDGTPT
+105 VFVFDLDGTPT
-116 GETINRNQFI
+116 GETINRNQFTD
-126 EFFALPFLE
+126 FFALPFLE

-156 LRVNGGQNK
+156 LKVNGGQNK
-165 ASFDQEFSL
+165 ASFDQEFAL

-179 NSSIGG
+179 NNSIGG
-185 DYWSTHSYGPLTGG
+185 DYWSTHSYGPLSGG
-199 DFESFSRQK
+199 GFESFSRQK

-220 TVETALNLIEKAN
+220 TVETALDLIDKAN

-267 TLTELY
+267 TLTDLY

-310 LNTGFEAEDGS
+310 RNTGFETEDTS
-321 WTSGIRHWNA
+321 WSSGVKYWNS
-331 TTPSLSSGDSFAWN
+331 TVPTLSSGDSFAWN
-345 YQTSVKNGGSASLEA
+345 YQTGVKNAGSASLEA
-360 SISASCSDES
+360 AISASCSDES

-395 LLIDR
+395 SLIDR
-400 IPEHTRIEPS
+400 APEHTRIESS
-410 LQYNSMYTAYPGLDD
+410 LQYNSMYSAYPGLDD
-425 RFKENWGARF
+425 RFKNNWGARF
-435 SGLINVPDA
+435 SGLINIPDS

-452 SDDGSEMWLDGTS
+452 SDDGSELWLDGTS
-465 LVTNYGSHGMREHS
+465 LVTNYGSHGMREMS
-479 GWRNLS
+479 GTRNIS

-500 PHGLNLKW
+500 PHGLHLKW
-508 EGPNQSKAL
+508 EGPNQSKAMV
-517 IPSSAFLVS
+517 PASAFVVS
-526 NGTPPSESTLI
+526 DGTPPSVSTLI
-537 HAWNFDEGIGMET
+537 HAWNFDEGIGTES
-550 NDSVANGS
+550 NDSVVNGS
-558 NMSLYNMDAT
+558 NMTLYNMNAT
-568 NWRACPDGG
+568 NWRTCADGG
-577 CLWYDGVDDY
+577 CLWYDGIDDY
-587 LEVDV
+587 VEVDV

-632 HAVFNG
+632 HAVFSG
-638 EWRLHNNQTHTFG
+638 EWRLHNNQTHAFG
-651 DIEAQQWMHLVTVFD
+651 DVEAQQWMHLVTVFD
-666 GGSARQYL
+666 SGSARQYL

-686 GSMNNIDLY
+686 GSLNNIDLY

-721 TDDEITILSRDIY
+721 SDDEITILSRDIY

-749 LEQFIT
+749 LEQFVTI
-755 LDSELEE
+755 DPELED

-775 DVYGSYTIVVE
+775 DVYGSYTMIVE
-786 GVDDQ
+786 GIDDQ
-791 GNVLSSNTSEAKGF
+791 GNILSSNTSDSKTF
-805 ENNWGSAVMRFRP
+805 ENDWGSAAMRFRP

-823 NLRIQIPLNV
+823 SLRITVPLNV

-839 GSVYLDS
+839 GSVYIDS
-846 FSLRAIRP
+846 FILRAIRP

-859 NGSIAETAVS
+859 DGSIAETAVS
-869 TGGRSFSLGTTYG
+869 TGGRSFTLGTTYG

-909 GQPSVLFSMYAQG
+909 GQPSVLFSMYSQG

-966 GNFSVGQTGQV
+966 NNFSVGQTGHI
-977 EVALQNNGI
+977 EVALQNNGMS
-986 AAGSGQ
+986 AGDGQ

-999 GSVLMSSTNVSIV
+999 GSVLMSTTNVSV
-1012 QGDQAGSRMAVTIP
+1012 VAGDQPGSRMSVTIP
-1026 ITPTEPGWLDVRVR
+1026 ITPTQPGWLDVRVR

-1050 RDTLNNFIMMR
+1050 RNTLNNFIIMR
-1061 IWVNAAP
+1061 IWVNDAP

-1078 EYARGDSFLCTVI
+1078 EYARGDSFLCTVT

-1103 GWSVLCPNCSIA
+1103 GWSVICSNCSINNTA
-1115 NVTWNTGSMGSN
+1115 WNIGLMGSS

-1139 PINVTTGQLALHITA
+1139 PTNVTIGELALHITA
-1154 RDILGMEAKQLAE
+1154 TDGLGIEAERLVE
-1167 NVSTVL
+1167 NVSTIL

-1187 DPDWS
+1187 DPDWL
-1192 GVIQPPVTSTF
+1192 GVTQLPSTSSM
-1203 GILRGV
+1203 GIHRGV
-1209 QQTLTGCVLDVD
+1209 QQTITGCVLDVD
-1221 HNIGIEQP
+1221 HNNATEQP
-1229 QFLVSRGFLGE
+1229 QFLVSRGLLSE
-1240 LVYVPMGDANHH
+1240 LVYVAMGDANHH
-1252 CYQASFFIEN
+1252 CYQASFMVEN

-1267 SIDVEMRKDD
+1267 SIDIEMRKDD
-1277 GSLVS
+1277 GSLVT
-1282 QRTIGVDDKAPQ
+1282 QRTILIEDKVPQ
-1294 IELLFINN
+1294 IQLFFENN
-1302 SNASIDRII
+1302 STASIDRIV
-1311 DNEDEFLRVTV
+1311 DNDDEFLHIVV
-1322 SDEDDFVNAYLADV
+1322 FDEDDFVNAYLADV
-1336 EIVWPGYGLQVLTAE
+1336 EIDWPGYGLQVLSAE
-1351 GFVNE
+1351 GFVNQ
-1356 GEILIQL
+1356 GEIRIKLV
-1363 EPPEE
+1363 PPVE
-1368 LLEAGEINL
+1368 LLEAGEINVL
-1377 MVALQDSRGVQ
+1377 VVLQDSRGVE
-1388 ASSSTS
+1388 STS
-1394 IPLVLNAPVINSMIA
+1394 TATIPLVLNAPRIVSIIP
-1409 CNEYGGIEELMFGHP
+1409 CNEQGTIEELMFGHP

-1445 QLGWSVTAPQ
+1445 QLGWSVNAPQ
-1455 IEQPSWVE
+1455 IQQPTWVQ
-1463 SNVECLQETGENV
+1463 SNDGCLQASGDEV

-1481 QLDGSFASEEGS
+1481 QLDGSFASDNGS

-1505 ASMQIP
+1505 ASMQIS

-1516 APPIIDGTV
+1516 APPIINGTV
-1525 PASVEAGSDLSFEL
+1525 PESVEAGSDLSFQL
-1539 TITDLD
+1539 SITDLD
-1545 GLNDVS
+1545 GLGDVS
-1551 CNLDILDDNNSIVWN
+1551 CAADIIDDNNSAIWQ
-1566 KEFRPMDTQ
+1566 KDFRPIETL
-1575 DADGLNQIRWPV
+1575 DADGFNQLRWPI
-1587 PRNLNESTSTL
+1587 PRNLNESTDSL
-1598 LVHVACEDSDGES
+1598 RIHVACEDSDGET
-1611 GEWDSNNSVMVEPY
+1611 GEWDSVNNITIEPY
-1625 ICRVN
+1625 VCRLN
-1630 CNSTNEVVVT
+1630 CNMTNDEEITTSGST
-1640 NAASDSPLPW
+1640 SSLPW
-1650 IVLGVGLIAALLTTI
+1650 IFFGVGLLIVLLTTI
-1665 IVARRRGVEEKWAT
+1665 LVARRRGIEEKWAT
-1679 DESLGD
+1679 DESLDD

-1697 EASLMSMVAEAP
+1697 EASLLSMSAETP
-1709 PVPDGWTEEAFIAW
+1709 SIPDGWTEEAFIEW
-1723 LQGERPDDWSAEQWD
+1723 LQGDKPDDWTDEQWES
-1738 TIRQEHSSRLESPE
+1738 IRQEHASSLESPE
-1752 TETDEIL
+1752 IKTD
-1759 F
+1759 

>member
-8 LFLVLL
+8 LFLVSL
-14 MLGSLLS
+14 MLGSLFS

-26 PLNPIDSTNLG
+26 SSNSQQTTSLEPLE
-37 PKKNLF
+37 NLF

-48 GENWLNLD
+48 GDNWLNLD

-61 VPDGFNA
+61 VPNGFDA
-68 IDVYDYSDVGVLIN
+68 IEVYDYSDVGVLIN
-82 NKSEASKTIGWAFVE
+82 NKSEASKTIGWAFVQ
-97 ARNISQER
+97 ARNISHER
-105 VFIFDLDGTPT
+105 VFVFDLDGTPT
-116 GETINRNQFI
+116 GETINRNQFTD
-126 EFFALPFLE
+126 FFALPFLE

-156 LRVNGGQNK
+156 LKVNGGQNK
-165 ASFDQEFSL
+165 ASFDQEFAL

-179 NSSIGG
+179 NNSIGG
-185 DYWSTHSYGPLTGG
+185 DYWSTHSYGPLSGG
-199 DFESFSRQK
+199 GFESFSRQK

-220 TVETALNLIEKAN
+220 TVETALDLIDKAN

-267 TLTELY
+267 TLTDLY

-310 LNTGFEAEDGS
+310 RNTGFETEDTS
-321 WTSGIRHWNA
+321 WSSGVKYWNS
-331 TTPSLSSGDSFAWN
+331 TVPTLSSGDSFAWN
-345 YQTSVKNGGSASLEA
+345 YQTGVKNAGSASLEA
-360 SISASCSDES
+360 AISASCSDES

-395 LLIDR
+395 SLIDR
-400 IPEHTRIEPS
+400 APEHTRIESS
-410 LQYNSMYTAYPGLDD
+410 LQYNSMYSAYPGLDD
-425 RFKENWGARF
+425 RFKNNWGARF
-435 SGLINVPDA
+435 SGLINIPDS

-452 SDDGSEMWLDGTS
+452 SDDGSELWLDGTS
-465 LVTNYGSHGMREHS
+465 LVTNYGSHGMREMS
-479 GWRNLS
+479 GTRNIS

-500 PHGLNLKW
+500 PHGLHLKW
-508 EGPNQSKAL
+508 EGPNQSKAMV
-517 IPSSAFLVS
+517 PASAFVVS
-526 NGTPPSESTLI
+526 DGTPPSVSTLI
-537 HAWNFDEGIGMET
+537 HAWNFDEGIGTES
-550 NDSVANGS
+550 NDSVVNGS
-558 NMSLYNMDAT
+558 NMTLYNMNAT
-568 NWRACPDGG
+568 NWRTCADGG
-577 CLWYDGVDDY
+577 CLWYDGIDDY
-587 LEVDV
+587 VEVDV

-632 HAVFNG
+632 HAVFSG
-638 EWRLHNNQTHTFG
+638 EWRLHNNQTHAFG
-651 DIEAQQWMHLVTVFD
+651 DVEAQQWMHLVTVFD
-666 GGSARQYL
+666 SGSARQYL

-686 GSMNNIDLY
+686 GSLNNIDLY

-721 TDDEITILSRDIY
+721 SDDEITILSRDIY

-749 LEQFIT
+749 LEQFVTI
-755 LDSELEE
+755 DPELED

-775 DVYGSYTIVVE
+775 DVYGSYTMIVE
-786 GVDDQ
+786 GIDDQ
-791 GNVLSSNTSEAKGF
+791 GNILSSNTSDSKTF
-805 ENNWGSAVMRFRP
+805 ENDWGSAAMRFRP

-823 NLRIQIPLNV
+823 SLRITVPLNV

-839 GSVYLDS
+839 GSVYIDS
-846 FSLRAIRP
+846 FILRAIRP

-859 NGSIAETAVS
+859 DGSIAETAVS
-869 TGGRSFSLGTTYG
+869 TGGRSFTLGTTYG

-909 GQPSVLFSMYAQG
+909 GQPSVLFSMYSQG

-966 GNFSVGQTGQV
+966 NNFSVGQTGHI
-977 EVALQNNGI
+977 EVALQNNGMS
-986 AAGSGQ
+986 AGDGQ

-999 GSVLMSSTNVSIV
+999 GSVLMSTTNVSV
-1012 QGDQAGSRMAVTIP
+1012 VAGDQPGSRMSVTIP
-1026 ITPTEPGWLDVRVR
+1026 ITPTQPGWLDVRVR

-1050 RDTLNNFIMMR
+1050 RNTLNNFIIMR
-1061 IWVNAAP
+1061 IWVNDAP

-1078 EYARGDSFLCTVI
+1078 EYARGDSFLCTVT

-1103 GWSVLCPNCSIA
+1103 GWSVICSNCSINNTA
-1115 NVTWNTGSMGSN
+1115 WNIGLMGSS

-1139 PINVTTGQLALHITA
+1139 PTNVTIGELALHITA
-1154 RDILGMEAKQLAE
+1154 TDGLGIEAERLVE
-1167 NVSTVL
+1167 NVSTIL

-1187 DPDWS
+1187 DPDWL
-1192 GVIQPPVTSTF
+1192 GVTQLPSTSSM
-1203 GILRGV
+1203 GIHRGV
-1209 QQTLTGCVLDVD
+1209 QQTITGCVLDVD
-1221 HNIGIEQP
+1221 HNNATEQP
-1229 QFLVSRGFLGE
+1229 QFLVSRGLLSE
-1240 LVYVPMGDANHH
+1240 LVYVAMGDANHH
-1252 CYQASFFIEN
+1252 CYQASFMVEN

-1267 SIDVEMRKDD
+1267 SIDIEMRKDD
-1277 GSLVS
+1277 GSLVT
-1282 QRTIGVDDKAPQ
+1282 QRTILIEDKVPQ
-1294 IELLFINN
+1294 IQLFFENN
-1302 SNASIDRII
+1302 STASIDRIV
-1311 DNEDEFLRVTV
+1311 DNDDEFLHIVV
-1322 SDEDDFVNAYLADV
+1322 FDEDDFVNAYLADV
-1336 EIVWPGYGLQVLTAE
+1336 EIDWPGYGLQVLSAE
-1351 GFVNE
+1351 GFVNQ
-1356 GEILIQL
+1356 GEIRIKLV
-1363 EPPEE
+1363 PPVE
-1368 LLEAGEINL
+1368 LLEAGEINVL
-1377 MVALQDSRGVQ
+1377 VVLQDSRGVE
-1388 ASSSTS
+1388 STS
-1394 IPLVLNAPVINSMIA
+1394 TTTIPLVLNAPRIVSIIP
-1409 CNEYGGIEELMFGHP
+1409 CNEQGTIEELMFGHP

-1445 QLGWSVTAPQ
+1445 QLGWSVNAPQ
-1455 IEQPSWVE
+1455 IQQPTWVQ
-1463 SNVECLQETGENV
+1463 SNDGCLQASGDEV

-1481 QLDGSFASEEGS
+1481 QLDGSFASDNGS

-1505 ASMQIP
+1505 ASMQIS

-1516 APPIIDGTV
+1516 APPIINGTV
-1525 PASVEAGSDLSFEL
+1525 PESVEAGSDLSFQL
-1539 TITDLD
+1539 SITDLD
-1545 GLNDVS
+1545 GLGDVL
-1551 CNLDILDDNNSIVWN
+1551 CAADIIDDNNSAIWQ
-1566 KEFRPMDTQ
+1566 KDFRPIETL
-1575 DADGLNQIRWPV
+1575 DADGFNQLRWPI
-1587 PRNLNESTSTL
+1587 PRNLNESTDSL
-1598 LVHVACEDSDGES
+1598 RIHVACEDSDGET
-1611 GEWDSNNSVMVEPY
+1611 GEWDSVNNITIEPY
-1625 ICRVN
+1625 VCRLN
-1630 CNSTNEVVVT
+1630 CNMTNDEEITTSGST
-1640 NAASDSPLPW
+1640 SSLPW
-1650 IVLGVGLIAALLTTI
+1650 IFFGVGLLIVLLTTI
-1665 IVARRRGVEEKWAT
+1665 LVARRRGIEEKWAT
-1679 DESLGD
+1679 DESLDD

-1697 EASLMSMVAEAP
+1697 EASLLSMSAETP
-1709 PVPDGWTEEAFIAW
+1709 SIPDGWTEEAFIEW
-1723 LQGERPDDWSAEQWD
+1723 LQGDKPDDWTDEQWES
-1738 TIRQEHSSRLESPE
+1738 IRQEHASSLESPE
-1752 TETDEIL
+1752 IKTD
-1759 F
+1759 

>member
-8 LFLVLL
+8 LFLVSL
-14 MLGSLLS
+14 MLGSLFS
-21 ALPTA
+21 ALPTVPSNSQQTTSLE
-26 PLNPIDSTNLG
+26 PLE
-37 PKKNLF
+37 NLF

-48 GENWLNLD
+48 GDNWLNLD

-61 VPDGFNA
+61 VPNGFDA
-68 IDVYDYSDVGVLIN
+68 IEVYDYSDVGVLIN
-82 NKSEASKTIGWAFVE
+82 NKSEASKTIGWAFVQ
-97 ARNISQER
+97 ARNISHER
-105 VFIFDLDGTPT
+105 VFVFDLDGTPT
-116 GETINRNQFI
+116 GETINRNQFTD
-126 EFFALPFLE
+126 FFALPFLE

-156 LRVNGGQNK
+156 LKVNGGQNK
-165 ASFDQEFSL
+165 ASFDQEFAL

-179 NSSIGG
+179 NNSIGG
-185 DYWSTHSYGPLTGG
+185 DYWSTHSYGPLSGG
-199 DFESFSRQK
+199 GFESFSRQK

-220 TVETALNLIEKAN
+220 TVETALDLIDKAN

-267 TLTELY
+267 TLTDLY

-310 LNTGFEAEDGS
+310 RNTGFETEDTS
-321 WTSGIRHWNA
+321 WSSGVKYWNS
-331 TTPSLSSGDSFAWN
+331 TVPTLSSGDSFAWN
-345 YQTSVKNGGSASLEA
+345 YQTGVKNAGSASLEA
-360 SISASCSDES
+360 TISASCSDES

-395 LLIDR
+395 SLIDR
-400 IPEHTRIEPS
+400 APEHTRIESS
-410 LQYNSMYTAYPGLDD
+410 LQYNSMYSAYPGLDD
-425 RFKENWGARF
+425 RFKNNWGARF
-435 SGLINVPDA
+435 SGLINIPDS

-452 SDDGSEMWLDGTS
+452 SDDGSELWLDGTS
-465 LVTNYGSHGMREHS
+465 LVTNYGSHGMREMS
-479 GWRNLS
+479 GTRNIS

-500 PHGLNLKW
+500 PHGLHLKW
-508 EGPNQSKAL
+508 EGPNQSKAMV
-517 IPSSAFLVS
+517 PASAFVVS
-526 NGTPPSESTLI
+526 DGTPPSVSTLI
-537 HAWNFDEGIGMET
+537 HAWNFDEGIGTES
-550 NDSVANGS
+550 NDSVVNGS
-558 NMSLYNMDAT
+558 NMTLYNMNAT
-568 NWRACPDGG
+568 NWRTCADGG
-577 CLWYDGVDDY
+577 CLWYDGIDDY
-587 LEVDV
+587 VEVDV

-632 HAVFNG
+632 HAVFSG
-638 EWRLHNNQTHTFG
+638 EWRLHNNQTHAFG
-651 DIEAQQWMHLVTVFD
+651 DVEAQQWMHLVTVFD
-666 GGSARQYL
+666 SGSARQYL

-686 GSMNNIDLY
+686 GSLNNIDLY

-721 TDDEITILSRDIY
+721 SDDEITILSREIY

-749 LEQFIT
+749 LEQFVTI
-755 LDSELEE
+755 DPELED

-775 DVYGSYTIVVE
+775 DVYGSYTMIVE
-786 GVDDQ
+786 GIDDQ
-791 GNVLSSNTSEAKGF
+791 GNILSSNTSDSKTF
-805 ENNWGSAVMRFRP
+805 ENDWGSAAMRFRP

-823 NLRIQIPLNV
+823 SLRITVPLNV

-839 GSVYLDS
+839 GSVYIDS
-846 FSLRAIRP
+846 FILRAIRP

-859 NGSIAETAVS
+859 DGSIAETAVS
-869 TGGRSFSLGTTYG
+869 TGGRSFTLGTTYG

-909 GQPSVLFSMYAQG
+909 GQPSVLFSMYSQG

-966 GNFSVGQTGQV
+966 NNFSVGQTGHI
-977 EVALQNNGI
+977 EVALQNNGMS
-986 AAGSGQ
+986 AGDGQ

-999 GSVLMSSTNVSIV
+999 GSVLMSTTNVSV
-1012 QGDQAGSRMAVTIP
+1012 VAGDQPGSRMSVTIP
-1026 ITPTEPGWLDVRVR
+1026 ITPTQPGWLDVRVR

-1050 RDTLNNFIMMR
+1050 RNTLNNFIIMR
-1061 IWVNAAP
+1061 IWVNDAP

-1078 EYARGDSFLCTVI
+1078 EYARGDSFLCTVT

-1103 GWSVLCPNCSIA
+1103 GWSVICSNCSINNTA
-1115 NVTWNTGSMGSN
+1115 WNIGLMGSS

-1139 PINVTTGQLALHITA
+1139 PTNVTIGELALHITA
-1154 RDILGMEAKQLAE
+1154 TDGLGIEAERLVE
-1167 NVSTVL
+1167 NVSTIL

-1187 DPDWS
+1187 DPDWL
-1192 GVIQPPVTSTF
+1192 GVTQLPSTSSM
-1203 GILRGV
+1203 GIHRGV
-1209 QQTLTGCVLDVD
+1209 QQTITGCVLDVD
-1221 HNIGIEQP
+1221 HNNATEQP
-1229 QFLVSRGFLGE
+1229 QFLVSRGLLSE
-1240 LVYVPMGDANHH
+1240 LVYVAMGDANHH
-1252 CYQASFFIEN
+1252 CYQASFMVEN

-1267 SIDVEMRKDD
+1267 SIDIEMRKDD
-1277 GSLVS
+1277 GSLVT
-1282 QRTIGVDDKAPQ
+1282 QRTILIEDKVPQ
-1294 IELLFINN
+1294 IQLFFENN
-1302 SNASIDRII
+1302 STASIDRIV
-1311 DNEDEFLRVTV
+1311 DNDDEFLHIVV
-1322 SDEDDFVNAYLADV
+1322 FDEDDFVNAYLADV
-1336 EIVWPGYGLQVLTAE
+1336 EIDWPGYGLQVLSAE
-1351 GFVNE
+1351 GFVNQ
-1356 GEILIQL
+1356 GEIRIKLV
-1363 EPPEE
+1363 PPVE
-1368 LLEAGEINL
+1368 LLEAGEINVL
-1377 MVALQDSRGVQ
+1377 VVLQDSRGVE
-1388 ASSSTS
+1388 STS
-1394 IPLVLNAPVINSMIA
+1394 TTTIPLVLNAPRIVSIIP
-1409 CNEYGGIEELMFGHP
+1409 CNEQGTIEELMFGHP
-1424 AVLGAIIESD
+1424 AVLGAIIESA

-1445 QLGWSVTAPQ
+1445 QLGWSVNAPQ
-1455 IEQPSWVE
+1455 IQQPTWVQ
-1463 SNVECLQETGENV
+1463 SNDGCLQASGDEV

-1481 QLDGSFASEEGS
+1481 QLDGSFASDNGS

-1505 ASMQIP
+1505 ASMQIS

-1516 APPIIDGTV
+1516 APPIINGTV
-1525 PASVEAGSDLSFEL
+1525 PESVEAGSDLSFQL
-1539 TITDLD
+1539 SITDLD
-1545 GLNDVS
+1545 GLGDVS
-1551 CNLDILDDNNSIVWN
+1551 CAADIIDDNNSAIWQ
-1566 KEFRPMDTQ
+1566 KDFRPIETL
-1575 DADGLNQIRWPV
+1575 DADGFNQLRWPI
-1587 PRNLNESTSTL
+1587 PRNLNESTDSL
-1598 LVHVACEDSDGES
+1598 RIHVACEDSDGET
-1611 GEWDSNNSVMVEPY
+1611 GEWDSVNNITIEPY
-1625 ICRVN
+1625 VCRLN
-1630 CNSTNEVVVT
+1630 CNMTNDEEITTSGST
-1640 NAASDSPLPW
+1640 SSLPW
-1650 IVLGVGLIAALLTTI
+1650 IFFGVGLLIVLLTTI
-1665 IVARRRGVEEKWAT
+1665 LVARRRGIEEKWAT
-1679 DESLGD
+1679 DESLDD

-1697 EASLMSMVAEAP
+1697 EASLLSMSAETP
-1709 PVPDGWTEEAFIAW
+1709 SIPDGWTEEAFIEW
-1723 LQGERPDDWSAEQWD
+1723 LQGDKPDDWTDEQWES
-1738 TIRQEHSSRLESPE
+1738 IRQEHASSLESPE
-1752 TETDEIL
+1752 IKTD
-1759 F
+1759 

>member
-1 MAGRGTS
+1 MAGRATS
-8 LFLVLL
+8 LFLVSL
-14 MLGSLLS
+14 MLGSLFS
-21 ALPTA
+21 VLPTVPSNSQQTTSLE
-26 PLNPIDSTNLG
+26 PLE
-37 PKKNLF
+37 NLF

-48 GENWLNLD
+48 GDNWLNLD

-61 VPDGFNA
+61 VPNGFDA
-68 IDVYDYSDVGVLIN
+68 IEVYDYSDVGVLIN
-82 NKSEASKTIGWAFVE
+82 NKSEASKTIGWAFVQ
-97 ARNISQER
+97 ARNISHER

-116 GETINRNQFI
+116 GETINRNQFTD
-126 EFFALPFLE
+126 FFALPFLE

-156 LRVNGGQNK
+156 LKVNGGQNK
-165 ASFDQEFSL
+165 ASFDQEFAL

-185 DYWSTHSYGPLTGG
+185 DYWSTHSYGPLSGG
-199 DFESFSRQK
+199 EFESFSRQK

-220 TVETALNLIEKAN
+220 TVETALDLIEKAN

-250 NGSGYKFW
+250 NESGYKFW

-267 TLTELY
+267 TLTDLY

-310 LNTGFEAEDGS
+310 RNTGFETEDTS
-321 WTSGIRHWNA
+321 WSSGVKYWNS
-331 TTPSLSSGDSFAWN
+331 TVPTLSSGDSFAWN
-345 YQTSVKNGGSASLEA
+345 YQTGVKNAGSASLEA
-360 SISASCSDES
+360 TISASCSDES

-395 LLIDR
+395 SLIDR
-400 IPEHTRIEPS
+400 VPEHTRIESS
-410 LQYNSMYTAYPGLDD
+410 LQYSSMYSAYPGLDD
-425 RFKENWGARF
+425 RFKNNWGARF
-435 SGLINVPDA
+435 SGLINIPDS

-452 SDDGSEMWLDGTS
+452 SDDGSELWLDGTS
-465 LVTNYGSHGMREHS
+465 LVTNYGSHGMQERS
-479 GWRNLS
+479 GTRNIS

-500 PHGLNLKW
+500 PHGLHLKW
-508 EGPNQSKAL
+508 EGPNQSKAMV
-517 IPSSAFLVS
+517 PASAFVVS
-526 NGTPPSESTLI
+526 DGTPPSVSTLI
-537 HAWNFDEGIGMET
+537 HAWNFDEGIGTES
-550 NDSVANGS
+550 NDSVVNGS
-558 NMSLYNMDAT
+558 NMTLYNMNAT
-568 NWRACPDGG
+568 NWRTCADGG
-577 CLWYDGVDDY
+577 CLWYDGIDDY
-587 LEVDV
+587 VEVDV

-632 HAVFNG
+632 HAVFSG
-638 EWRLHNNQTHTFG
+638 EWRLHNNQTHAFG
-651 DIEAQQWMHLVTVFD
+651 DVEAQQWMHLVTVFD
-666 GGSARQYL
+666 SGSARQYL

-686 GSMNNIDLY
+686 GSINNIDLY

-721 TDDEITILSRDIY
+721 SDDEITILSRDIY

-749 LEQFIT
+749 LEQFVTI
-755 LDSELEE
+755 DPELED

-775 DVYGSYTIVVE
+775 DVYGSYTMIVE

-791 GNVLSSNTSEAKGF
+791 GNILSSNTSDSKTF
-805 ENNWGSAVMRFRP
+805 ENGWGSAAMRFRP

-823 NLRIQIPLNV
+823 SLRITVPLNV

-839 GSVYLDS
+839 GSVYIDS
-846 FSLRAIRP
+846 FILRAIRP

-859 NGSIAETAVS
+859 DGSIAETAVS
-869 TGGRSFSLGTTYG
+869 TGGRSFTLGTTYG

-909 GQPSVLFSMYAQG
+909 GQPSVLFSMYSQG

-958 ELLDTRIL
+958 ELFDTRIL
-966 GNFSVGQTGQV
+966 NNFSVGQTGHI
-977 EVALQNNGI
+977 EVALQNNGMS
-986 AAGSGQ
+986 AGDGQ

-999 GSVLMSSTNVSIV
+999 GSVLMSTTNVSV
-1012 QGDQAGSRMAVTIP
+1012 VAGDQPGSRMSVTIP
-1026 ITPTEPGWLDVRVR
+1026 ITTTQPGWLDVRVR

-1050 RDTLNNFIMMR
+1050 RNTLNNFIIMR
-1061 IWVNAAP
+1061 IWVNDAP

-1078 EYARGDSFLCTVI
+1078 EYARGDSFLCTVT

-1103 GWSVLCPNCSIA
+1103 GWSVICSNCSI
-1115 NVTWNTGSMGSN
+1115 NNTTWNIGLMGSS

-1139 PINVTTGQLALHITA
+1139 PTNVTIGELALHITA
-1154 RDILGMEAKQLAE
+1154 TDGLGIEAERLVE
-1167 NVSTVL
+1167 NVSAIL

-1187 DPDWS
+1187 DPDWL
-1192 GVIQPPVTSTF
+1192 GVTQLPSTSSM
-1203 GILRGV
+1203 GIHRGV
-1209 QQTLTGCVLDVD
+1209 QQTITGCVLDVD
-1221 HNIGIEQP
+1221 HNNATEQP
-1229 QFLVSRGFLGE
+1229 QFLVSRGLLSE
-1240 LVYVPMGDANHH
+1240 LVYVAMGDANHH
-1252 CYQASFFIEN
+1252 CYQASFMVEN

-1267 SIDVEMRKDD
+1267 SIDIEMRKDD
-1277 GSLVS
+1277 GSLVT
-1282 QRTIGVDDKAPQ
+1282 QRTILIEDKVPQ
-1294 IELLFINN
+1294 IQLFFENN
-1302 SNASIDRII
+1302 STASIDRIV
-1311 DNEDEFLRVTV
+1311 DNDDEFLRIVV
-1322 SDEDDFVNAYLADV
+1322 FDDDDFVNAYLADV
-1336 EIVWPGYGLQVLTAE
+1336 EIDWPGYGLQVLSAE
-1351 GFVNE
+1351 GFVNQ
-1356 GEILIQL
+1356 GEIRIKLV
-1363 EPPEE
+1363 PPVE
-1368 LLEAGEINL
+1368 LLEAGEIN
-1377 MVALQDSRGVQ
+1377 VIVVLQDSQGVE
-1388 ASSSTS
+1388 STS
-1394 IPLVLNAPVINSMIA
+1394 TTTIPLVLNAPRIVSIIP
-1409 CNEYGGIEELMFGHP
+1409 CNEQGTIEELMFGHP

-1445 QLGWSVTAPQ
+1445 QLGWSVNAPQ
-1455 IEQPSWVE
+1455 IQQPTWVQ
-1463 SNVECLQETGENV
+1463 SNDGCLQASGDEV

-1481 QLDGSFASEEGS
+1481 QLDGSFASDNGS

-1505 ASMQIP
+1505 ASMQIS

-1516 APPIIDGTV
+1516 APPIINGTV
-1525 PASVEAGSDLSFEL
+1525 PTSVEAGSDLSFQL
-1539 TITDLD
+1539 SITDLD
-1545 GLNDVS
+1545 GLGDVS
-1551 CNLDILDDNNSIVWN
+1551 CAADIIDDNNSAIWQ
-1566 KEFRPMDTQ
+1566 KDFRPIETL
-1575 DADGLNQIRWPV
+1575 DADGFNQLRWPI
-1587 PRNLNESTSTL
+1587 PRNLNESTDSL
-1598 LVHVACEDSDGES
+1598 RIHVACEDSDGET
-1611 GEWDSNNSVMVEPY
+1611 GEWDSVNNITIEPY
-1625 ICRVN
+1625 VCRLN
-1630 CNSTNEVVVT
+1630 CNMTNDEEVTTSGST
-1640 NAASDSPLPW
+1640 SSLPW
-1650 IVLGVGLIAALLTTI
+1650 IFFGGGLLVVLLTTI
-1665 IVARRRGVEEKWAT
+1665 LVVRRRGIEEKWAT
-1679 DESLGD
+1679 DESLDD

-1697 EASLMSMVAEAP
+1697 EASLLSMSAETP
-1709 PVPDGWTEEAFIAW
+1709 SIPDGWTEEAFIEW
-1723 LQGERPDDWSAEQWD
+1723 LQGDKPDDWTAEQWES
-1738 TIRQEHSSRLESPE
+1738 IRQEHASSLESPE
-1752 TETDEIL
+1752 IKTD
-1759 F
+1759 